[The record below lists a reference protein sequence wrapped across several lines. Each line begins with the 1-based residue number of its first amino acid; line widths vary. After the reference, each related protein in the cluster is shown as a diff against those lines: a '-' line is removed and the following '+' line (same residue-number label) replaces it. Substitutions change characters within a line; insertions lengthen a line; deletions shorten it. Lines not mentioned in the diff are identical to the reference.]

1 MVAAGNAMSGRW
13 LSAKPVPSLLAVLC
27 GEAAAPHEIRRH
39 EGDRRRV
46 RGAAGVGARLSN
58 LTPSEMGTDVLLAFS
73 PESGAEVESQLVLAE
88 VLACRRSC

>member
-1 MVAAGNAMSGRW
+1 
-13 LSAKPVPSLLAVLC
+13 
-27 GEAAAPHEIRRH
+27 
-39 EGDRRRV
+39 
-46 RGAAGVGARLSN
+46 VGARLSN